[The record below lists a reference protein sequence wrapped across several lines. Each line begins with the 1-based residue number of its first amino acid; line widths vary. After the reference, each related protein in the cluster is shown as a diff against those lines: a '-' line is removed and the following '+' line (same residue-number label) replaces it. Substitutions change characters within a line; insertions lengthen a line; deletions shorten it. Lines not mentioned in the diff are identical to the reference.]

1 MTFPSGQVISTANV
15 DSVDDD
21 PSLARVD
28 IYNLITAFN
37 QLVASENA
45 AQGVLVLDSSGK
57 IAGTFLP
64 TTLTTA
70 SGQLQ
75 LQPANGV
82 VNVRN
87 VLRLAQITTTDLGGV
102 SGTIDPVAGDLCYLL
117 DGDAG
122 QPCLGVYNGANWKIV
137 RFATTVGDVGAEL
150 SSEFAITAEADL

>member
-1 MTFPSGQVISTANV
+1 MTFPSGQTISTANV
-15 DSVDDD
+15 ISVDSD

-28 IYNLITAFN
+28 ILNLITAFN
-37 QLVASENA
+37 QLVASENS
-45 AQGVLVLDSSGK
+45 AQGVLVLDSGGK

-64 TTLTTA
+64 ATLTTT

-75 LQPANGV
+75 LQPANGI

-87 VLRLAQITTTDLGGV
+87 VLRLAQTTTSDLGSV
-102 SGTIDPVAGDLCYLL
+102 NGTTSPVAGDICYLV

-122 QPCLGVYNGANWKIV
+122 QPCLGVYNGIDWKIV

-150 SSEFAITAEADL
+150 SSSFSISATADV